1 MFEYSRARF
10 DMPTTDPIQRGKLK
24 VYLGYAAGVGKTFQM
39 LADGQAAAQR
49 GVDVVLAY
57 FEPHARPD
65 TIAQTQGLEVIPH
78 RKVEYRGTTFQDLDA
93 EAVLQRRPSIAL
105 IDELAHTNIHGS
117 IRAKRWEDVEF
128 LLDAGI
134 EVWTT
139 MNLQHIESLNDEV
152 RQITGV
158 LVRETVP
165 DGIIR
170 RAEEVV
176 SIDVTPEAL
185 LNRIKRGAIYKPEMI
200 ERALA
205 GFFKGSNLGALREL
219 ALRQAA
225 HELDLRR
232 TAYDKASAFPLPQI
246 FELSSDQATSSQQ
259 RERILIHIT
268 ADPSTAM
275 LIRRGHRAADYLHAD
290 CMALFVHET
299 AEFAKLSAEEQ
310 KLVEEHLRFARS
322 LQIEAHVMSSRNIVK
337 TVVDY
342 ARRNHVTQ
350 IFVANVRR
358 GFLDQLRGKNDA
370 ENIVR
375 LAQEMQV
382 TVVADRSRRSKDYES
397 PGLQR

>member
-1 MFEYSRARF
+1 MSATE
-10 DMPTTDPIQRGKLK
+10 PTQRGKLK

-39 LADGQAAAQR
+39 LADGQAAVRR
-49 GVDVVLAY
+49 GDDVVLAY

-65 TIAQTQGLEVIPH
+65 TIAQTLGLEVIPH
-78 RKVEYRGTTFQDLDA
+78 RKVEYRGTSFQELDTD
-93 EAVLQRRPSIAL
+93 AVLQRRPDIAL
-105 IDELAHTNIHGS
+105 VDELAHTNIHGS
-117 IRAKRWEDVEF
+117 ERTKRWQDVEF

-158 LVRETVP
+158 QVRETVP

-176 SIDVTPEAL
+176 AIDVTPEAL
-185 LNRIKRGAIYKPEMI
+185 LNRIKRGAIYKPEMV
-200 ERALA
+200 EKALA

-232 TAYDKASAFPLPQI
+232 SAYDKASAFQLPQI
-246 FELSSDQATSSQQ
+246 SASSNDIASLNQPK
-259 RERILIHIT
+259 ERILIHIT

-299 AEFAKLSAEEQ
+299 REFSDLPPEQQ

-322 LQIEAHVMSSRNIVK
+322 LQIEAHVMSGKNIVK

-350 IFVANVRR
+350 IFVSNVRH
-358 GFLDQLRGKNDA
+358 GVLDRFGGKSDA
-370 ENIVR
+370 ENIVA

-382 TVVADRSRRSKDYES
+382 TVVADRSHG
-397 PGLQR
+397 PAA